1 MATFA
6 PDEEAPATGEVPTE
20 LLGEILADAASRT
33 GMRESQ
39 IVIARAEQTT
49 WPDGA
54 LGCPEPGQVYTQAL
68 VEGYQVV
75 LEAADERLDY
85 RATSSG
91 SFRLCEGAGRPAD

>member
-1 MATFA
+1 MSTVA
-6 PDEEAPATGEVPTE
+6 PSEEPPATGEGPAE
-20 LLGEILADAASRT
+20 LLEEILADAIGRT
-33 GMRESQ
+33 GVPESE
-39 IVIARAEQTT
+39 ITIAQAEQTT

-68 VEGYQVV
+68 VDGYQVV

-91 SFRLCEGAGRPAD
+91 SFRMCEGDGRPAG